1 MNLSDKGLDLIKE
14 FEGLR
19 LEAYQPVAGDRWTIG
34 YGTTLGVKEGDSI
47 DLDAANRFLKLD
59 VVKFERCVN
68 ISVTHVQKQ
77 NEFDACVCL
86 AYNIGCAAFS
96 DSTLV
101 KMANTG
107 NLVGA
112 ANQFLRWDKFR
123 GKPLAGLSRRRER
136 ERKLFL
142 GET

>member
-142 GET
+142 NEE